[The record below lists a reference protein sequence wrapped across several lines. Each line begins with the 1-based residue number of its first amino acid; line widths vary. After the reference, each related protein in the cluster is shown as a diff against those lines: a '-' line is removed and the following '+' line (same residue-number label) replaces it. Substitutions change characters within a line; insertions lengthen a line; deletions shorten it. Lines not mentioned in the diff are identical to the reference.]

1 MVMTDFAELFKK
13 IIQLRLE
20 QEYFQQRKG
29 KKLIDFVGTK
39 WSIRNVDIYIY
50 RTKQEKSKNFH
61 QYSLHN
67 SNIHFGVEHRNTD
80 NKEFTYISFLAFLP
94 IFLCFVYVCLER

>member
-50 RTKQEKSKNFH
+50 IEQSRRRVKTSTNILCTTVIFILGWSTETLIIR
-61 QYSLHN
+61 SLPT
-67 SNIHFGVEHRNTD
+67 FP
-80 NKEFTYISFLAFLP
+80 F
-94 IFLCFVYVCLER
+94 